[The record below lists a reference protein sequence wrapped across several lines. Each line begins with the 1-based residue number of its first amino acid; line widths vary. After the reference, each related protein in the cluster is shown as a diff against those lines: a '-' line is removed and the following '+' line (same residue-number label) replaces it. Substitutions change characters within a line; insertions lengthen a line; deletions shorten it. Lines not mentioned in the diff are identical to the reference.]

1 MSNQPSSPEP
11 LWLLSEPWPAGQT
24 QLLGCVRNQTSV
36 FAGGIES
43 QKASLHGLPWSL
55 TCSYFEPTNSHQD
68 ALWEMLF
75 LSAVLLT
82 CHFSLAGSTPSLP
95 WFNFCLLSSLDLFL
109 SLVLLLFFLP
119 PSSYCLS
126 LCIFFSL
133 SSCLP
138 LIPPTLQNTYIAIH
152 SEPHRLQGEVFNWY
166 IMSLEYLSD

>member
-1 MSNQPSSPEP
+1 MNHCYIIPSVQCSFALPKQMSAVFTAQRIVSNFMNLTVGANHPIELWNLHLFWDVEPLKQHITKNVWCEQPSSPEP

-43 QKASLHGLPWSL
+43 QKASLHGSPWSL

-95 WFNFCLLSSLDLFL
+95 PF
-109 SLVLLLFFLP
+109 
-119 PSSYCLS
+119 
-126 LCIFFSL
+126 
-133 SSCLP
+133 P
-138 LIPPTLQNTYIAIH
+138 LI
-152 SEPHRLQGEVFNWY
+152 
-166 IMSLEYLSD
+166 